1 MCGIAGYLEVQ
12 TGQAPNPA
20 ILERMTRTIRH
31 RGPDAHRMRQ
41 DGPVALGHLRLS
53 IVDLSEAGSQPMS
66 NETGDVW
73 IVYNGEI
80 FNHASLRP
88 DLERAGHR
96 YRSRTDTETVVHGW
110 EEYGASCLD
119 KFRGM
124 FSFALWDEK
133 KQTLFCARDRLGIK
147 PFYYFWDGKT
157 FVFASEI
164 KALLEHPSVPAVFE
178 DSLLGEYLAFGYTS
192 SEQTL
197 YRGIRKL
204 MPGHWLRLQ
213 WSPHGA

>member
-12 TGQAPNPA
+12 TGQALNPA

-31 RGPDAHRMRQ
+31 RGPDAHGMRQ

-53 IVDLSEAGSQPMS
+53 IVDLSEAGTQPMS

-80 FNHASLRP
+80 FNHAGLRP
-88 DLERAGHR
+88 DLELAAHH
-96 YRSRTDTETVVHGW
+96 YHSRTDTETVLHSW
-110 EEYGASCLD
+110 EEYGAACLD

-133 KQTLFCARDRLGIK
+133 KRTL
-147 PFYYFWDGKT
+147 
-157 FVFASEI
+157 
-164 KALLEHPSVPAVFE
+164 
-178 DSLLGEYLAFGYTS
+178 
-192 SEQTL
+192 
-197 YRGIRKL
+197 
-204 MPGHWLRLQ
+204 
-213 WSPHGA
+213 